1 MASLTIVK
9 RIAARPSIVFDSI
22 TTAEGIAGWWGPD
35 SGPVLAA
42 QSDARVGGAYL
53 VRFRA
58 EDGRV
63 HEARGE
69 YLEMVRPERVVMSFH
84 WAFGGE
90 PQEAGNVSRVTMEL
104 RAINDGTE
112 LTFTHADLADE
123 LSKASHGQGW
133 GGALEK
139 LERRLQ
145 NADPLRTGPSP
156 S

>member
-1 MASLTIVK
+1 MTSLTIVK
-9 RIAARPSIVFDSI
+9 RIAARPSIVFDALV
-22 TTAEGIAGWWGPD
+22 TAEGIAGWWGPD

-69 YLEMVRPERVVMSFH
+69 YLEMIRPERVVMSFH

-90 PQEAGNVSRVTMEL
+90 PAEAGNVSRVTMEL
-104 RAINDGTE
+104 RALNEGTE
-112 LTFTHADLADE
+112 LTFTHMNLLDDV
-123 LSKASHGQGW
+123 SKASHEMGW
-133 GGALEK
+133 TGAIEK
-139 LERRLQ
+139 LGRRY
-145 NADPLRTGPSP
+145 A
-156 S
+156 